1 MPTPET
7 VPFRLTRDMIA
18 PMGICETG
26 GVFKKACQS
35 TLEVLR
41 KNHSVIITILE
52 VLLYDPLYIWNV
64 VPTPAGSKGEFFD
77 FYEFCYIVKWLN
89 KSVSQMMKKI

>member
-7 VPFRLTRDMIA
+7 VPFRLTRDMVA

-26 GVFKKACQS
+26 GVFKKACQA

-64 VPTPAGSKGEFFD
+64 VPSPGGSNGMALREYCVSVLTFVCK
-77 FYEFCYIVKWLN
+77 YFCR
-89 KSVSQMMKKI
+89 

>member
-7 VPFRLTRDMIA
+7 VPFRLTRDMVA

-52 VLLYDPLYIWNV
+52 VLLYDPLYIWKV
-64 VPTPAGSKGEFFD
+64 VPTPTGSKG
-77 FYEFCYIVKWLN
+77 KLL
-89 KSVSQMMKKI
+89 